1 MAASPLTSLATGGP
15 PHLDAVAY
23 THDTRT
29 RGKPRQEWG
38 GDTFSGTTARS
49 LPTPVTIPP
58 GGIWWR
64 AERDLNQS
72 GGPSD
77 GSSAGSDRA
86 RTGADRVDDLG
97 NPVGADPG
105 LRAVGGGSPALHC
118 GRTPK
123 TWPAAGAVKGAECRQ
138 DRWVCSARPRIRTIF
153 APSASNIAFEERSRQ
168 SHWAGA
174 NGATRLSSKETPSAT
189 EPALG
194 KSVPRTSQG
203 YAKRPRSIL
212 TCRPPPANQH
222 SATTRQRGTQCS
234 LPVSAP
240 SPACLC

>member
-1 MAASPLTSLATGGP
+1 M
-15 PHLDAVAY
+15 
-23 THDTRT
+23 
-29 RGKPRQEWG
+29 
-38 GDTFSGTTARS
+38 
-49 LPTPVTIPP
+49 
-58 GGIWWR
+58 
-64 AERDLNQS
+64 
-72 GGPSD
+72 
-77 GSSAGSDRA
+77 
-86 RTGADRVDDLG
+86 
-97 NPVGADPG
+97 
-105 LRAVGGGSPALHC
+105 HC

-240 SPACLC
+240 SPALASAIGLAAFGAATGTANAAPTHQPEWGTYTCYDYATQTFYECFDPS